1 MSKKGM
7 ILLAVA
13 LLLTCTGIIYGLDPW
28 VKIGDVGMDISLLLM
43 PVCLVIATVCIW
55 KVRKLKTD

>member
-1 MSKKGM
+1 M

-28 VKIGDVGMDISLLLM
+28 VKIGDVGTDISLLLM
-43 PVCLVIATVCIW
+43 PVCLVIATICIW
-55 KVRKLKTD
+55 KVRKLKAD